1 MIKCPVAVGV
11 PVDNERWCNESGT
24 YKHRN
29 VVSLKSLVVWYSER
43 VESLTSY
50 REEEDTCTDTC
61 TFPNFRYK
69 ETREDKSMQLKKVF
83 NELAEELKVC
93 SYFLSSNS
101 HLNIMLIVCSLF
113 GTF

>member
-1 MIKCPVAVGV
+1 M
-11 PVDNERWCNESGT
+11 
-24 YKHRN
+24 
-29 VVSLKSLVVWYSER
+29 VWYCER

-61 TFPNFRYK
+61 TIPNFRYK
-69 ETREDKSMQLKKVF
+69 ETREDKSLQLKKVF

-101 HLNIMLIVCSLF
+101 HLNIMLLIVCSLF
-113 GTF
+113 GTFRQTSGINLLTYILCPLFTRDCT